1 MTGKLI
7 SETDQLVSQ
16 LIKMREMPTET
27 ILPKA
32 REIMGQMCDMT
43 HPPRMKEGFIVQVTE
58 RHISDL
64 VQFCNM
70 VSINLLKKDQFDDAL
85 WLLRK
90 SKQLVE

>member
-1 MTGKLI
+1 
-7 SETDQLVSQ
+7 
-16 LIKMREMPTET
+16 
-27 ILPKA
+27 
-32 REIMGQMCDMT
+32 
-43 HPPRMKEGFIVQVTE
+43 MKEGFIVQVTE